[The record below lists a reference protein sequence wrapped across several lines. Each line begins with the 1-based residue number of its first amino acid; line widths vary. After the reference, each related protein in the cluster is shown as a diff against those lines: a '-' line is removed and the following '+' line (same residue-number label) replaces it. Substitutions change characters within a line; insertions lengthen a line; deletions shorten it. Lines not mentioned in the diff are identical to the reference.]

1 MDYKDIKEQ
10 LSSLNDVTLSRD
22 TEERIRQNIQQ
33 EIVRHRNKRKRN
45 WNLNRLGGAFASVAA
60 VTILAVGYFSVTHMK
75 GAGNSTQFL
84 PGRSTT
90 AQQPSA
96 NPTTS
101 QQNSFS
107 NPSKAQNAPSSSSN
121 AQNKPANSAV
131 STNKTPNSTSAQSV
145 AHLVQASYTK
155 SEQAKMLSVA
165 QAVGVTGYVPT
176 KLLSGDSFVL
186 VKNGGKGTLI
196 IDYHSMW
203 LIETNQPQT
212 PPNQQTN
219 RAIQL
224 GQTYI
229 TVQNMQTSEPSL
241 DANVQAIMNS
251 FVPVSQLS
259 VK

>member
-1 MDYKDIKEQ
+1 MDYENIKEQ
-10 LSSLNDVTLSRD
+10 LSSLNEVTLSND
-22 TEERIRQNIQQ
+22 AEERIRQNLQQ
-33 EIVRHRNKRKRN
+33 EIVKHRGKRKRSL
-45 WNLNRLGGAFASVAA
+45 NLNRLGGAFASVAA
-60 VTILAVGYFSVTHMK
+60 VAILAVGYFSVTYMK
-75 GAGNSTQFL
+75 GAGNSTGLFS
-84 PGRSTT
+84 GRSTT

-96 NPTTS
+96 NATTP
-101 QQNSFS
+101 QQNSYS

-131 STNKTPNSTSAQSV
+131 SSNKPSNSTSNSSV
-145 AHLVQASYTK
+145 SQIAGATYTK
-155 SEQAKMLSVA
+155 AQKSQMLSVA

-176 KLLSGDSFVL
+176 KLLPGDSFVL

-212 PPNQQTN
+212 PPKQNTN